1 MVNWQVFKYACNE
14 LGKEK
19 KRTERFLNKIFVRVR
34 LVHGRFPLL
43 ESTRDFLKRV
53 HLFFADS
60 LQSVD

>member
-1 MVNWQVFKYACNE
+1 MVNWQAFKYACNE

-19 KRTERFLNKIFVRVR
+19 KRTERFLNKSFVRVR

-53 HLFFADS
+53 YLFFADS